1 MKTQTTTILNT
12 PLHFPYKEL
21 NMQTAHPVS
30 TDNYTQRI
38 IDTLTIT
45 AIIKN
50 ENWSGTDDI
59 IYISLGHQNQT
70 QLLCDAPRV
79 GQKISIKID
88 INKMFG
94 RPTISLSEIKSI
106 SISQVPHILTTTS
119 ALLSSWT
126 FHAPKTHP
134 IADDDW
140 QLESVLITANDIFTN
155 TSFKQVNKWL
165 GNPTEHL
172 QQVWSGRVHFS
183 DWKNSDNRPI
193 DLNAQTYPIRW
204 MPYIADIVRW
214 RCYDPAK
221 IDGVGQLV
229 GLWDGKIIGNQL
241 KNRTSEILSPNDTN
255 NSYTWVFTPE
265 GSIIYRRW
273 EHGDRDNYVRHSQL
287 GSGRPVICAGELK
300 VIENRLDHVIALVND
315 ASGHYRPDGGA
326 CLRYVA
332 EKFESLGISTAH
344 TEWKWRSANS

>member
-1 MKTQTTTILNT
+1 
-12 PLHFPYKEL
+12 
-21 NMQTAHPVS
+21 MQTAHPVS

-119 ALLSSWT
+119 ALLSIWT

-155 TSFKQVNKWL
+155 TLS
-165 GNPTEHL
+165 
-172 QQVWSGRVHFS
+172 
-183 DWKNSDNRPI
+183 NRSINGLAIQPNTCNRYGQDGFILATGKIPI
-193 DLNAQTYPIRW
+193 T
-204 MPYIADIVRW
+204 
-214 RCYDPAK
+214 
-221 IDGVGQLV
+221 GQL
-229 GLWDGKIIGNQL
+229 I
-241 KNRTSEILSPNDTN
+241 
-255 NSYTWVFTPE
+255 
-265 GSIIYRRW
+265 
-273 EHGDRDNYVRHSQL
+273 
-287 GSGRPVICAGELK
+287 
-300 VIENRLDHVIALVND
+300 
-315 ASGHYRPDGGA
+315 
-326 CLRYVA
+326 
-332 EKFESLGISTAH
+332 
-344 TEWKWRSANS
+344 